1 MSAQLEALLEATE
14 RYVPKPRRRAFW
26 RIVFDSMDW
35 EELEEARG
43 LSDEL
48 DDVMEEMRSP

>member
-14 RYVPKPRRRAFW
+14 RYVPKTQRRAFW

-48 DDVMEEMRSP
+48 DDVMEEMRG